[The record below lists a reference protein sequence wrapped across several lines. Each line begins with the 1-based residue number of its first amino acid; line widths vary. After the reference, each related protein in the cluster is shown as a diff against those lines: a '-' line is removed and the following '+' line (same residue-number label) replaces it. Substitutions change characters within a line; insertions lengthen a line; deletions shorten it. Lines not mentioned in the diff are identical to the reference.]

1 MGPSL
6 PRVFQSSKYMHFT
19 EGWRTKLPREKNWTP
34 WVQLLLKGDPFQ
46 FFFVRKHIT
55 TCDFPVGGRE
65 VQTPC
70 PSSGSAHVLV
80 IMTCFQIS
88 SRSYS
93 IDFSI
98 YIFAINLITLNKF
111 NEDASGAIQKIAR
124 KLSSVEFL
132 GNETIIFTVNFS
144 SMHIN
149 VH

>member
-1 MGPSL
+1 MSAIPAWADPEISASGSFASKGFFSHQSTCISQRVGVRNFLEKKTGPLGSNCFS
-6 PRVFQSSKYMHFT
+6 RGIRSS
-19 EGWRTKLPREKNWTP
+19 
-34 WVQLLLKGDPFQ
+34 

-111 NEDASGAIQKIAR
+111 NEDASGAIQKNSQ
-124 KLSSVEFL
+124 K
-132 GNETIIFTVNFS
+132 IIFRRVS
-144 SMHIN
+144 WK
-149 VH
+149 